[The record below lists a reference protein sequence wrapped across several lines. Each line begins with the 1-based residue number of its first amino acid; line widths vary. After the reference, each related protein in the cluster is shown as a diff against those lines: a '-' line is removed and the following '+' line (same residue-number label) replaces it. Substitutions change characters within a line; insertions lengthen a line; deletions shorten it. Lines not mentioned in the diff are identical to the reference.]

1 MQIQIRTI
9 RDGIES
15 ELFTLTKQRHRALL
29 VDKPDK
35 VVVLIDYI
43 YPGSPDCG
51 TFVTLDFKHFN
62 IISRE
67 KILEENKFLKREER
81 HGIEV
86 SIEEIDPLSNHALYS
101 TAEDDFFKKEQS
113 EALKRGKTTLTP
125 TQLNRVEAI
134 VDDCLSYHECAR
146 REGKRWESIAESFRA
161 SKEKLKK
168 FL

>member
-29 VDKPDK
+29 ADKPDK
-35 VVVLIDYI
+35 VIVLIDYI
-43 YPGSPDCG
+43 YPDSPDCG
-51 TFVTLDFKHFN
+51 TFVTLDFEHFN
-62 IISRE
+62 IVSRE
-67 KILEENKFLKREER
+67 RILEKNKFLKQKER
-81 HGIEV
+81 HEAEV

-101 TAEDDFFKKEQS
+101 TAEDDFFKKEQLES
-113 EALKRGKTTLTP
+113 LNRGKATLTP

-134 VDDCLSYHECAR
+134 VDDRLSYHECAR
-146 REGKRWESIAESFRA
+146 REGKRWESIAESFKA